1 MRRIALRAW
10 VLCWLMLVWILLW
23 GTVSAAN
30 ILSGLAIALLITVL
44 LPLPAVP
51 IEGRLHPLSLLRL
64 IATVFYYLA
73 LSSVQVAWLAVKP
86 GPPPL
91 SAVLRAHVAVKSDLV
106 LALAVNI
113 FNLIPGSI
121 VLEIDQTRRMLYM
134 HVIDVGSDRAVN
146 QFYRQVAV
154 VERLLVSTFER
165 EADWRPSADR
175 ETSMI
180 IVWVIAAV
188 MLTIAAAVTMF
199 RLLAG
204 PSTLDRLVALDT
216 LVAVTMC
223 AIGTWAAFSLDTTV
237 TYGLTAL
244 ALISFVGSV
253 SVARFRVPDSDKP
266 RAARR
271 LR

>member
-1 MRRIALRAW
+1 
-10 VLCWLMLVWILLW
+10 MLVWILLW
-23 GTVSAAN
+23 GTFSAAN
-30 ILSGLAIALLITVL
+30 ILSGLAIALVITLL

-51 IEGRLHPLSLLRL
+51 VEGRVHPLSLLRL
-64 IATVFYYLA
+64 IVRSPYYLV

-91 SAVLRAHVAVKSDLV
+91 SAVLRAHLAVKSDLV

-113 FNLIPGSI
+113 INLTPGTI
-121 VLEIDQTRRMLYM
+121 VLEIDQARRMIYM
-134 HVIDVGSDRAVN
+134 HVIDVGSERAVN
-146 QFYRQVAV
+146 RFYRQVAEM
-154 VERLLVSTFER
+154 ERLLVAAFER
-165 EADWRPSADR
+165 DEDWRPSHGR
-175 ETSMI
+175 GGGSRMTISCGSL
-180 IVWVIAAV
+180 AAV
-188 MLTIAAAVTMF
+188 MLTAAAVITMF

-253 SVARFRVPDSDKP
+253 SVARFRVPDIDKP
-266 RAARR
+266 RTTRR
-271 LR
+271 SR